1 MPLHLIRVK
10 DKNWEDIQ
18 RVKTLDNYFTN
29 SIIND
34 GIRLLVKKKMEELF
48 TLKKIEQVISIWFQA
63 NVSVSKSNIFI
74 SLGEVNKDT
83 SFNEDKFNSQT

>member
-1 MPLHLIRVK
+1 
-10 DKNWEDIQ
+10 
-18 RVKTLDNYFTN
+18 
-29 SIIND
+29 
-34 GIRLLVKKKMEELF
+34 MEELF